1 MIKVTTVKKVLKE
14 LAKEHP
20 DTKAECYYSVEEQ
33 EWSARRSQWAM
44 DTGGTYLDYE
54 KVEPRPEAK
63 TPMCIVGHVV
73 ARLNGIEKLP
83 EIPFGVVV
91 EDSFVEIDNIY
102 DGRTTFT
109 DLDYSPASIKLLAT
123 VQSIQD
129 GGESWGDAVEEAL
142 RDS

>member
-20 DTKAECYYSVEEQ
+20 DAKAECYYSVEEQ
-33 EWSARRSQWAM
+33 EWSARRSEWAAA
-44 DTGGTYLDYE
+44 TGGIYQDYE

-91 EDSFVEIDNIY
+91 EDYFVEMDNEY
-102 DGRTTFT
+102 DDRGAFR
-109 DLDYSPASIKLLAT
+109 DLGYSPASIKVLAT
-123 VQSIQD
+123 VQRIQD
-129 GGESWGDAVEEAL
+129 GGESWGDAVKEAL
-142 RDS
+142 RVS